1 MPVET
6 RAQLTAR
13 YLAVVEAEPVGTGAS
28 AVEDRERV
36 ADEAAAEETPVQQ
49 VGWWEEE
56 LVEMA
61 SGSGTEGRLRFSG
74 KKGDGLTIKQFE
86 LMVKGSLADRFKKL
100 QKDVGNPVEGAE
112 FLGRYCIY
120 LGEFLD
126 NPAKLAHEREYE
138 SHNLKSDPIGALLS
152 SLKRH
157 FEDHKEGKAQEWVA
171 FRRESGEE
179 LPTML
184 FRLQGL
190 APDLDKSLGDQELV
204 VKFVTA
210 LDRRLGEQ
218 TNT

>member
-6 RAQLTAR
+6 RAQLKTR
-13 YLAVVEAEPVGTGAS
+13 YLAVVEAVPLGAKLPE
-28 AVEDRERV
+28 VEGGELEADGLEKEEER
-36 ADEAAAEETPVQQ
+36 AQQ
-49 VGWWEEE
+49 GGWWEEE

-61 SGSGTEGRLRFSG
+61 LGSGMEGQQRFLG
-74 KKGDGLTIKQFE
+74 KKGDGLTHKQIT
-86 LMVKGSLADRFKKL
+86 LMVEGSLADRFKKL

-112 FLGRYCIY
+112 FQQKYCIY

-126 NPAKLAHEREYE
+126 NPAKLAHKREYE
-138 SHNLKSDPIGALLS
+138 AHNLKTDPVGALLA

-171 FRRESGEE
+171 FRREPGEE

-190 APDLDKSLGDQELV
+190 ALDLDKCDVGRDSLLV
-204 VKFVTA
+204 C
-210 LDRRLGEQ
+210 
-218 TNT
+218 